1 MMKTS
6 SKGIELIKEHEGFSS
21 RAYLCPAGKWT
32 IGYGHTGGVKSGDVI
47 SKWQAEELLRKD
59 VLTAERA
66 VNRQRLPLNQNQFD
80 ALVSFTFNVGVGN
93 FQKSTLLRKARVNV
107 NDPSIAVEFKKWVYG
122 GGKVLPGLVKRRQAE
137 AGLYFS

>member
-1 MMKTS
+1 MKTS
-6 SKGIELIKEHEGFSS
+6 GKVIELIKEHESFSS

>member
-1 MMKTS
+1 MKTS

-80 ALVSFTFNVGVGN
+80 ALVSFTFNLGVGSL
-93 FQKSTLLRKARVNV
+93 QRSTLLRRARVNV
-107 NDPSIAVEFKKWVYG
+107 NDPGIAAEFKKWVYG
-122 GGKVLPGLVKRRQAE
+122 GGRVLPGLVKRRQAE
-137 AGLYFS
+137 ATLYFS

>member
-1 MMKTS
+1 MKTS

-21 RAYLCPAGKWT
+21 RGYLCPAGKWT

-66 VNRQRLPLNQNQFD
+66 LNRQRLPLSQNQFD

-93 FQKSTLLRKARVNV
+93 FQKSTLLRKVRVNV